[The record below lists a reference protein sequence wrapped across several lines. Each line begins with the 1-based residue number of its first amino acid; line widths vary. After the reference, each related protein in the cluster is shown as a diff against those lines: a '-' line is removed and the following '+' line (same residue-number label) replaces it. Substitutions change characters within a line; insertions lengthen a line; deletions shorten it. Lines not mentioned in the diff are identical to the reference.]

1 MGIAKKDTKV
11 WHLNYG
17 YLLRFCVTDVKGTR
31 EKPPPGEMDGLI
43 TQYMRWALVD
53 KAKESR
59 KKKEKK
65 LRSRYFPSFFL
76 VPLLLLS
83 FFFYFFLCEIMHAL
97 NLSWVYKKSSCWWG
111 FGC

>member
-59 KKKEKK
+59 KKKRKK
-65 LRSRYFPSFFL
+65 IKVKIFSKLFSCPPFITFLFFL
-76 VPLLLLS
+76 
-83 FFFYFFLCEIMHAL
+83 FFF
-97 NLSWVYKKSSCWWG
+97 V
-111 FGC
+111 